1 LKKAETEKA
10 HVAAQRVE
18 ESPRRPGHV
27 FSAPWGDPPPFWPPA
42 PADRAA
48 LTDVYRRVEAVLDDF
63 PDACRRCGK
72 CCRFEPGGIILFASA
87 PEMAHLVS
95 EAGPPPA
102 GWHGRAPL
110 RGHAP
115 ADFGTHGHAT
125 ARGHATPLLDVA
137 WRCPYQEG
145 NLCAAREGRLLGCR
159 THFCDA
165 TARAVGERVHDDA
178 LREIRQIAHGADN
191 RWWYGPARVCLE
203 AWCAGAP

>member
-1 LKKAETEKA
+1 MKKAETEKA

-18 ESPRRPGHV
+18 ESPRRPGRV
-27 FSAPWGDPPPFWPPA
+27 FPAPWGDPPPFWPPA

-48 LTDVYRRVEAVLDDF
+48 LTDVYRRVEAVLGDF

-87 PEMAHLVS
+87 LEMGHLVS
-95 EAGPPPA
+95 DAGPPPA

-110 RGHAP
+110 
-115 ADFGTHGHAT
+115 
-125 ARGHATPLLDVA
+125 RGHATPLLDVA

-145 NLCAAREGRLLGCR
+145 DLCAAREGRLLGCR
-159 THFCDA
+159 AHFCDV
-165 TARAVGERVHDDA
+165 TARAVGERIHDDA
-178 LREIRQIAHGADN
+178 LREIRQIAHAADN